1 MSKTKAM
8 TIPEYARKMGITVQT
23 VYNHIKEGKVKTIT
37 IVGKKLIQI

>member
-1 MSKTKAM
+1 MNKKTAM

-37 IVGKKLIQI
+37 IVGKKLIKI